1 MFPSKIIKKEK
12 SNREIVK
19 MEGCFGEQKPPKK
32 KNGNPLDFPGNK
44 TGRRIKPEQEHPRD
58 LLGGMWD
65 C

>member
-1 MFPSKIIKKEK
+1 VFPSKIIKKEK

-44 TGRRIKPEQEHPRD
+44 TGRRIKPE
-58 LLGGMWD
+58 
-65 C
+65 